1 MTVNILYYDE
11 AAPNTSALLDAM
23 HLITATSNGMLR
35 AAPCSADTIMTR
47 LRADITGIGY
57 DFLYHKE
64 APHTFAFYVC
74 GENFPAQDILSL
86 EPYYKKYNIQLH
98 ILTP

>member
-11 AAPNTSALLDAM
+11 AAPSTSALLNAL
-23 HLITATSNGMLR
+23 HLITATSDGMLR

-57 DFLYHKE
+57 DHLYHKDS
-64 APHTFAFYVC
+64 PHAFALYIC
-74 GENFPAQDILSL
+74 GENFPIESILSL
-86 EPYYKKYNIQLH
+86 DPFFKKYNIQLH